1 MDYRYKYEKY
11 KNRYLF
17 LKSGKNNSI
26 TETENKNNAI
36 FMLCF
41 LKDHYV
47 LGACIGAF
55 THREFIKKLNLNI
68 ELVILCDDYIYKK
81 FYNLLNLYFDRVIN
95 TKFRRFELNEN
106 YKYQNKK
113 YGEWIFLSLT
123 KWECLKY
130 EEYNKILFIDID
142 ILPIRHTFYKLFSF
156 NTPAFHNTGVKK
168 KCVNNTAYNNF
179 VNFSY
184 KEYIEK
190 YEFINIGSIDGG
202 FVL

>member
-68 ELVILCDDYIYKK
+68 ELIILCDDYIYTK
-81 FYNLLNLYFDRVIN
+81 FYNLLKLYFD
-95 TKFRRFELNEN
+95 
-106 YKYQNKK
+106 
-113 YGEWIFLSLT
+113 
-123 KWECLKY
+123 
-130 EEYNKILFIDID
+130 
-142 ILPIRHTFYKLFSF
+142 
-156 NTPAFHNTGVKK
+156 
-168 KCVNNTAYNNF
+168 
-179 VNFSY
+179 
-184 KEYIEK
+184 
-190 YEFINIGSIDGG
+190 
-202 FVL
+202 